1 MDTTGAMITAF
12 LVAAGLGAVIGLE
25 RQTSHE
31 GDPDDYAGARTFAL
45 YAVLG
50 ALAGFT
56 ADHYGSVTWLFWAF
70 AALALVGGSYVFA
83 FQATGDWGTTTE
95 AASFVTFG
103 VGALVWADEIVVG
116 LALAVGTIALLRAKG
131 SLHSMSKRFSDADVR
146 AAVQFGVITAII
158 LPLLPDETY
167 GPFDAFNPR
176 EIWLMVV
183 LLPLLPDET
192 YGPFGAFNPREIWLM
207 VVLVSAVGL
216 AGYLGIRA
224 KGTGGLVF
232 TGLVGGLISST
243 AVTLGFSR
251 MSRNQPE
258 FRQSLTA
265 GILGA
270 AGVMYFRVLILAVV
284 VAPAMAEV
292 LAIPLIALGTLVVAA
307 TAWAWIRANHTAS
320 GAESFEVKNPLSLS
334 VALQFGALYAAVVFI
349 AKLLLDQFSESAL
362 NVVGAVSGIN
372 DVDAINL
379 SMANL
384 VNDGLNAEAGAGA
397 VLLAVAVNTAIKAT
411 LVASVGDR
419 KALRF
424 VIWVLG
430 LAAIGGV
437 AAWFLI

>member
-167 GPFDAFNPR
+167 GPF
-176 EIWLMVV
+176 
-183 LLPLLPDET
+183 
-192 YGPFGAFNPREIWLM
+192 GAFNPREIWLM

-270 AGVMYFRVLILAVV
+270 SGLMYFRVLILAVV

>member
-25 RQTSHE
+25 RQTSHDGE
-31 GDPDDYAGARTFAL
+31 PDDYAGARTFAL

-50 ALAGFT
+50 VLAGFT
-56 ADHYGSVTWLFWAF
+56 ADQYGPVTWLFWAF

-83 FQATGDWGTTTE
+83 FKATGDWGTTTE

-103 VGALVWADEIVVG
+103 VGALVWAEEIVVG
-116 LALAVGTIALLRAKG
+116 VALAVGTVALLKAKG
-131 SLHSMSKRFSDADVR
+131 QLHSMSRRFSDADVR

-158 LPLLPDETY
+158 
-167 GPFDAFNPR
+167 
-176 EIWLMVV
+176 
-183 LLPLLPDET
+183 LPLLPDET

-216 AGYLGIRA
+216 AGYLGIRF

-243 AVTLGFSR
+243 AVTLGFAR
-251 MSRNQPE
+251 MSRNQAGI
-258 FRQSLTA
+258 RRSLTA

-270 AGVMYFRVLILAVV
+270 SGLMFFRVLILALV

-292 LAIPLIALGTLVVAA
+292 LAVPLIALGTVVVGVAVWEWVNA
-307 TAWAWIRANHTAS
+307 SRGTAGS
-320 GAESFEVKNPLSLS
+320 ESFEVKNPLSLS

-384 VNDGLNAEAGAGA
+384 VNDGLNAEAGASA
-397 VLLAVAVNTAIKAT
+397 VLLAVAVNTLVKAT
-411 LVASVGDR
+411 LVAGVGDR
-419 KALRF
+419 KALRI

-430 LAAIGGV
+430 LAAVGGV
-437 AAWFLI
+437 LAWFLI